1 MDGAIFDDHKS
12 DDSDEGNMLN
22 NLSDMDMDVDPVKRI
37 EEEKDVDPMFALGGS

>member
-1 MDGAIFDDHKS
+1 MDGAIFDDHKG

-22 NLSDMDMDVDPVKRI
+22 NLSDMDMDVDPVNRN